1 MTDLQTKQLAVLD
14 ATCAEYNSTNRADIG
29 GDKCFYLHAETNR
42 RCAIGRLLS
51 DDQAKYLETNF
62 KVVSKLFKN
71 FSTSTNDVQKSIY
84 NTLSEYGKSFLI
96 DLQDLHDDGKNW
108 DEDGLSRRGKEYF
121 EHIRSKILLNKYA

>member
-14 ATCAEYNSTNRADIG
+14 ATCAEYNSTNRAAD
-29 GDKCFYLHAETNR
+29 GDKCYYLHAETNR

-51 DDQAKYLETNF
+51 DEQAKYLETNF
-62 KVVSKLFKN
+62 DYVGLLFDKCYA
-71 FSTSTNDVQKSIY
+71 STHDVQKSIY

>member
-71 FSTSTNDVQKSIY
+71 FSTSTNDVEKSIY

-96 DLQDLHDDGKNW
+96 DLQDLHDDRKNW
-108 DEDGLSRRGKEYF
+108 DEDGLSKIGRLFANEIEYRLDELF
-121 EHIRSKILLNKYA
+121 NN